1 MRVVD
6 RRHGRRRSWSPLA
19 VLALAVV
26 LLVLGIGAAMS
37 SNSKAVAELEEGLG
51 YRAAEQTQR
60 LADHFSRTRAIDLIT
75 AQNPAFQRF
84 YERPGELE
92 ANIERGGR
100 DLDETNAA
108 LGYLESLFPASIGEA
123 CVIDAGGEEVARVVR
138 GERAAGG
145 DLSNETEAPFFAPAF
160 RVQHGQV
167 YQAKPYVSPDTDEWV
182 IASATPLPA
191 ADGSKRA
198 IVHYEI
204 TMESFRRTAAEG
216 SRNPILIVDRETGS
230 VLLDSTA
237 PQQVGTALG
246 RPEDRRFAWL
256 ADRSEVAGRAEVDG
270 RIAAYRV
277 MQDTP
282 TNANRWYVVAVADQ
296 PTGWSYGIGWWPLV
310 MVAVALL
317 LLGHAAVALRTG
329 HEELLSAAQTDP
341 LTRLGNR
348 RRLLPD
354 LEAAAAQVD
363 DVRSVLILCDLNGF
377 KAYNDAF
384 GHPAGDALLQRLGA
398 ALADAVRGRGSAYRL
413 GGDEFCV
420 LAPLTA
426 GGVAA
431 TVAATTA
438 ALSERGGGFSIA
450 AAHGTVVL
458 PDETRDAKEA
468 LRLADQRMYAH
479 KAQGRRSAGRQSKD
493 VLLTALRER
502 NPELVERFAA
512 VAALAD
518 AIATEMLLPAE
529 DRHAIQ
535 QAAELHDIGKVAI
548 PDAMLHKAGPLAD
561 DELAFVRRH
570 PIVGERIVSAAPALA
585 PAAELIRASHERY
598 DGHGYPDG
606 LAGRD
611 IPLGARIIA
620 VADAYVAMTADR
632 PWAAAMPRADA
643 VQELRRC
650 AGPQFDPRVVA
661 VCAAV
666 VGGQGLLGASDQA
679 AGAAS

>member
-1 MRVVD
+1 MSVVE
-6 RRHGRRRSWSPLA
+6 RRHGRRPWSPLA

-37 SNSKAVAELEEGLG
+37 AHSKAVAELEEGLDH
-51 YRAAEQTQR
+51 RAAEQTQR
-60 LADHFSRTRAIDLIT
+60 LTDHFSRTRAIDLIT

-84 YERPGELE
+84 YERPGRLE

-108 LGYLESLFPASIGEA
+108 LAYLESLFPGSIGEA
-123 CVIDAGGEEVARVVR
+123 CLIDASGEEVARVVG
-138 GERAAGG
+138 GERAPSA
-145 DLSNETEAPFFAPAF
+145 DLSNEADAPFFAPAF

-167 YQAKPYVSPDTDEWV
+167 YQAKPYVSPDTGEWV

-191 ADGSKRA
+191 DDGSKRA

-204 TMESFRRTAAEG
+204 TVESFRRAAAEG
-216 SRNPILIVDRETGS
+216 SPNAIFIVDRETGA
-230 VLLDSTA
+230 VLLDSTT
-237 PQQVGTALG
+237 PQRVATELG
-246 RPEDRRFAWL
+246 RPDDRRFAWL
-256 ADRSEVAGRAEVDG
+256 ADRSEIAGKTEVDG
-270 RIAAYRV
+270 RIAAYRA

-282 TNANRWYVVAVADQ
+282 TNANRWYVVAVAEQ
-296 PTGWSYGIGWWPLV
+296 PTGWSYGVGWWPLV

-317 LLGHAAVALRTG
+317 LLGYAGVALRSG
-329 HEELLSAAQTDP
+329 HEELLTAAHTDP

-348 RRLLPD
+348 RQLLPD
-354 LEAAAAQVD
+354 LEAAAARADAQ
-363 DVRSVLILCDLNGF
+363 RSVLVLCDLNSF

-384 GHPAGDALLQRLGA
+384 GHPAGDALLQRLGT

-420 LAPLTA
+420 LAPLAA

-438 ALSERGGGFSIA
+438 ALSERGGGFSIT

-468 LRLADQRMYAH
+468 LRLADQRMYAL

-502 NPELVERFAA
+502 DPEIVERFAA
-512 VAALAD
+512 VAGLAD

-529 DRHAIQ
+529 DRHAIE

-548 PDAMLHKAGPLAD
+548 PDAILHKAGPLTA

-598 DGHGYPDG
+598 DGRGYPDG
-606 LAGRD
+606 LAGTA

-620 VADAYVAMTADR
+620 VADAYVAMTANR
-632 PWAAAMPRADA
+632 PWAAALAPADA
-643 VQELRRC
+643 VAELRRC
-650 AGPQFDPRVVA
+650 AGPQFDPGVVA
-661 VCAAV
+661 MCAAV
-666 VGGQGLLGASDQA
+666 VEGQRLLESTDSGSASA
-679 AGAAS
+679 T